1 MSDPRHLTLRVTDI
15 FRGLPATPLAF
26 TPSGSGCHHSNSGP
40 SVDLHLIKISN
51 SVVLFCFRLED
62 GKFLRNIIKN
72 GFNKPKYPD
81 TGRHLLQ
88 SSKRH
93 NMIYSFMF
101 KSSSSWSSLS
111 LLTGLSGCAVYKY
124 LLINTVH
131 CKTGVRVVDKPA
143 KSNFDWKKFFELI
156 WPDIWSLVGAVLV
169 SLLLKCFIQR
179 EAGLT
184 KVQFLA

>member
-1 MSDPRHLTLRVTDI
+1 
-15 FRGLPATPLAF
+15 
-26 TPSGSGCHHSNSGP
+26 
-40 SVDLHLIKISN
+40 
-51 SVVLFCFRLED
+51 
-62 GKFLRNIIKN
+62 
-72 GFNKPKYPD
+72 
-81 TGRHLLQ
+81 
-88 SSKRH
+88 
-93 NMIYSFMF
+93 MIYSFRF
-101 KSSSSWSSLS
+101 KNNSSWSSLA

-131 CKTGVRVVDKPA
+131 CKAGVRVVDKPA